1 MNPAL
6 PNYYIGRID
15 VYYIE
20 SALAKMQTET
30 TIGKK
35 GRAG

>member
-6 PNYYIGRID
+6 PNYYLHYEFSLIKDCMAKIKIL
-15 VYYIE
+15 IE
-20 SALAKMQTET
+20 VK
-30 TIGKK
+30 KK